1 MYNVYIRT
9 YIRTYVDQYT
19 AYNYVCACTHVQ
31 CVRTYV
37 DQYTAYNYVCACT
50 HVQCV
55 RTYVDQYT
63 AYNYVCACTYVQC
76 VRMHIMYI
84 TYVGVFLTVL
94 TIVLAAAAS
103 FSFSRADTCWFKD
116 VMLLSCS
123 CIHMYM

>member
-1 MYNVYIRT
+1 MEMCT
-9 YIRTYVDQYT
+9 MCTYV
-19 AYNYVCACTHVQ
+19 H
-31 CVRTYV
+31 TY
-37 DQYTAYNYVCACT
+37 
-50 HVQCV
+50 V

-76 VRMHIMYI
+76 VR